1 MLGSRLARL
10 PFNTLTRFGSR
21 VQLSQV
27 ASQLRLRTALSRGFS
42 NKPEDFIEGADDRA
56 KTIAEQKS
64 GRGQGE
70 EAVNRDPMGG
80 DDENS
85 FYNEK
90 KNAFYI
96 FFGAGITLIGLYF
109 VMIVNSASKTKKKGP
124 KNTVTSVGRANIG
137 GPWQLKTMEG
147 KPFGS
152 GDLEGKY
159 YLIYFGF
166 CRCPDVCPQSLYK
179 LTKALEMIRNS
190 PESKYFDLEM
200 VFVTVDP
207 DRDTKEDVEKFLKH
221 FDKRII
227 AVTGAN
233 NNDPALRQMMARFKI
248 HATKIEMESD
258 GPEEPGQPKAYT
270 LDHTIITYLMDDE
283 NHYVTHI
290 GSNMSASETA
300 NHIITKVNFNQKE
313 KYSK

>member
-1 MLGSRLARL
+1 MLGARLARIPLGTLSRASRRQPLAFWSL
-10 PFNTLTRFGSR
+10 PSQQRISLTRF
-21 VQLSQV
+21 
-27 ASQLRLRTALSRGFS
+27 FS
-42 NKPEDFIEGADDRA
+42 NKPEDFIEGADERA
-56 KTIAEQKS
+56 KTIAQQKS

-70 EAVNRDPMGG
+70 EAVNKDPMGG

-109 VMIVNSASKTKKKGP
+109 VMVVNSASKSKKKGP
-124 KNTVTSVGRANIG
+124 KNSVTSVGRANIG
-137 GPWQLKTMEG
+137 GPWQLKTMDG

-190 PESKYFDLEM
+190 PESKYFDLEL

-207 DRDTKEDVEKFLKH
+207 DRDTKEDVDKFLKH

-227 AVTGAN
+227 AVTGSSN
-233 NNDPALRQMMARFKI
+233 TDPALRQMMARFKI
-248 HATKIEMESD
+248 HATKIEMESED
-258 GPEEPGQPKAYT
+258 PSEQGSSKAYT
-270 LDHTIITYLMDDE
+270 LDHTIITYLMDDD
-283 NHYVTHI
+283 NQYVTHI